1 MRQRLALEPLHA
13 DADYAN
19 RPVSRNRAQT
29 KLEPDGTFRMVLAHG
44 TRGVP
49 NWIDT
54 EGRAFGLVFWRFFLA
69 EGEVETP
76 RAEVVKFAEVARR

>member
-1 MRQRLALEPLHA
+1 MQTL
-13 DADYAN
+13 DYAD

-29 KLEPDGTFRMVLAHG
+29 RLEADGRSASCSR
-44 TRGVP
+44 TRIRG
-49 NWIDT
+49 WRRIDT
-54 EGRAFGLVFWRFFLA
+54 EGRAFGLVFWRFFLV